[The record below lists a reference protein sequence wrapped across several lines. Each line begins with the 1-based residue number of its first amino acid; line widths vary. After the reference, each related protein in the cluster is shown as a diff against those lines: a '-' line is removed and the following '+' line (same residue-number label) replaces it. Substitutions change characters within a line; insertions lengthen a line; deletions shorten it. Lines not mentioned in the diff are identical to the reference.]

1 MKLSNG
7 TINYK
12 THKEKCHQQHSESRR
27 RERHYFDCMLSS
39 EIGRESNPIVHRLEA
54 LYGSKKRI
62 GSNLRQD
69 DFELYD
75 RISKI
80 ANSKNMG
87 IKAYLQKIGYVYG
100 ESFSVY

>member
-1 MKLSNG
+1 MRLSNG

-12 THKEKCHQQHSESRR
+12 TYKEKCHQQHSESRK
-27 RERHYFDCMLSS
+27 RERHYFDCMLNS
-39 EIGRESNPIVHRLEA
+39 EMEREGNPIIHRLEA

-75 RISKI
+75 RICKT
-80 ANSKNMG
+80 ANAKNMG
-87 IKAYLQKIGYVYG
+87 IKTYLQQIGYVYG
-100 ESFSVY
+100 ESFSVC